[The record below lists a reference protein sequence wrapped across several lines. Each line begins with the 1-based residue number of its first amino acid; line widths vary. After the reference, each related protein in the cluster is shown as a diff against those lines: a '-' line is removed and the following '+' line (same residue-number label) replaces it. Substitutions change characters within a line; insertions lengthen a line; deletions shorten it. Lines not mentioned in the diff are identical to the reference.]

1 MRSRVC
7 LFVLLLSLTASILA
21 YGQGPKKPRTDE
33 DYVPRT
39 LRQLSTLLP
48 PAFEA
53 ELARRPPG
61 DVPAVIVHSD
71 SLPSRV
77 KVLYD
82 GATRPLHEKKKA
94 VIQSW
99 AHQFA
104 GMVEFYTVPY
114 QTEMLFTENGEN
126 YWLAVRTESL
136 PKFEQELNK
145 GDAVEL
151 FVIKMGNTEL
161 VENDKKLE
169 PVLLVERFTK
179 Q

>member
-1 MRSRVC
+1 MRCRVC
-7 LFVLLLSLTASILA
+7 LFVLLLSLMATI
-21 YGQGPKKPRTDE
+21 YGQGEKKPRAPE
-33 DYVPRT
+33 DYLPRT
-39 LRQLSTLLP
+39 LQQLSTLQP
-48 PAFEA
+48 PAFAA
-53 ELARRPPG
+53 ELARRSAG
-61 DVPAVIVHSD
+61 DLPDVIVHSD

-136 PKFEQELNK
+136 PKFEQELSK
-145 GDAVEL
+145 GDVVEL
-151 FVIKMGNTEL
+151 FIIKMGNIKLAETD
-161 VENDKKLE
+161 NKLE
-169 PVLLVERFTK
+169 PVLLVERFAK

>member
-1 MRSRVC
+1 MKSRVC
-7 LFVLLLSLTASILA
+7 LFVLLLSLTTTFLA

-39 LRQLSTLLP
+39 LRQLSTLQP
-48 PAFEA
+48 PAFAA

-61 DVPAVIVHSD
+61 EVPAVIVHSD

-94 VIQSW
+94 VILSW

-136 PKFEQELNK
+136 PKFQELNK
-145 GDAVEL
+145 GDSVEL
-151 FVIKMGNTEL
+151 FIIKMGNTEL
-161 VENDKKLE
+161 AENDKKLE